1 MPLRGTILG
10 RWRSPPKA
18 EMFRRLLLA
27 LMLSAPL
34 LAQAACT
41 RPLRVPFEDWRP
53 YSFMADGQHTGLE
66 TELLAAVAKEAGCR
80 ISYVREVPRN
90 RRLPMLV
97 AGELDLLIAATPRPG
112 DAAWYTR
119 PYREEVFGAFM
130 RADEARMDA
139 RSLEELLRARLR
151 LVTHRGPASVP
162 IINDFKARGLLT
174 LFEEYAKG
182 VQLMQAGHG
191 DVLLG
196 DSVAIAFAARA
207 ADVPLIELPM
217 HVLRDAVTYKL
228 SRKSLTEADL
238 RAFNQAIQRL
248 EARGEL
254 QRIRSRWL
262 GEPRR

>member
-1 MPLRGTILG
+1 MGKRLSSAMTAPWAPML
-10 RWRSPPKA
+10 
-18 EMFRRLLLA
+18 RRLLPA
-27 LMLSAPL
+27 LMLLVPL
-34 LAQAACT
+34 LAQCACT

-66 TELLAAVAKEAGCR
+66 TELLAAVAREAGCSV
-80 ISYVREVPRN
+80 SYVREVPRD
-90 RRLPMLV
+90 RRLPMLT
-97 AGELDLLIAATPRPG
+97 AGELDLLIAATPRLG

-119 PYREEVFGAFM
+119 PYRDELFGAFM

-139 RSLEELLRARLR
+139 RSLDELLRAGLR

-162 IINDFKARGLLT
+162 IINDFKAHNQLSW
-174 LFEEYAKG
+174 FEEYAKG
-182 VQLMQAGHG
+182 VQLMQHGHG

-207 ADVPLIELPM
+207 ADVPLLELHIP
-217 HVLRDAVTYKL
+217 LPREPVTYKL

-254 QRIRSRWL
+254 QRIRARWL
-262 GEPRR
+262 GQATAKPR